1 LRASKPKNKISHDRR
16 SVRVAAAKKEFVR
29 AHIAAPAMFSC
40 ADPSKSPRHPFP
52 PAALWYASRSIRIS
66 SAFNTLPTL
75 AVTTGVT
82 PSVASVLLTLCLL
95 CCAFSRFCHSCVFN
109 NLQPL
114 SSQITAA
121 VLYFQ
126 QLAASFANIPGVGT
140 PQISILWNQRHTDS
154 FLQADPSETNP
165 DRAASEKS

>member
-126 QLAASFANIPGVGT
+126 QLAASFAKIPGVGT
-140 PQISILWNQRHTDS
+140 PRFPSFAISNIQTL
-154 FLQADPSETNP
+154 FYKPDPSETNLFG
-165 DRAASEKS
+165 AASEKP